1 MSSTA
6 FSHLFPSAAVAAVSL
21 LPGRVSLQLFCNSG
35 EVAPGWRRRSPRM
48 AVVRAATADAAAP
61 AYTSDSLI
69 LYFKAEGT
77 MEERAIPKITESLEV
92 RLRSFFVLFSC

>member
-1 MSSTA
+1 
-6 FSHLFPSAAVAAVSL
+6 
-21 LPGRVSLQLFCNSG
+21 
-35 EVAPGWRRRSPRM
+35 M
-48 AVVRAATADAAAP
+48 AMVRAATADAAAP

-92 RLRSFFVLFSC
+92 RLRSLCVLFYR

>member
-1 MSSTA
+1 
-6 FSHLFPSAAVAAVSL
+6 
-21 LPGRVSLQLFCNSG
+21 
-35 EVAPGWRRRSPRM
+35 M

-92 RLRSFFVLFSC
+92 RLRSFFVLFYC

>member
-6 FSHLFPSAAVAAVSL
+6 FSHLIPSAAVAAVSL
-21 LPGRVSLQLFCNSG
+21 LPGRVSLQLFCTSA
-35 EVAPGWRRRSPRM
+35 EVAPGWRRRSRRM
-48 AVVRAATADAAAP
+48 AVVRAATAEAAAP
-61 AYTSDSLI
+61 VYTSDSLI

-92 RLRSFFVLFSC
+92 RLRSFSILFYC